1 MMPEND
7 NPSPSTMTYLPAP
20 RAKRASPWLFV
31 ALAALALAG
40 WQWFETRQKL
50 VDVQQQ
56 VSQKLAEFD
65 TGNKE
70 DRGAQKQ
77 SREQVEALQAR
88 LGAVD
93 GKIAEFQAQSAT
105 LQALY
110 QDIARSREEL
120 ALIEVEQALIARPT
134 FPCARLWPRIWP
146 ASTPFRSLICR
157 ASACVWSSFCL
168 V

>member
-1 MMPEND
+1 MMPENE
-7 NPSPSTMTYLPAP
+7 NTSPSTMTYLPAP

-70 DRGAQKQ
+70 DRGAKKQ

-120 ALIEVEQALIARPT
+120 ALIEVEQAIVLAGQQ
-134 FPCARLWPRIWP
+134 L
-146 ASTPFRSLICR
+146 
-157 ASACVWSSFCL
+157 
-168 V
+168 